1 MRKTNNN
8 QKRTPKQEGACGQ
21 PAPICYTIFDCFS
34 GIGGMTYGL
43 ELTGK
48 FKAIAFCENE
58 AWARKVLRK
67 NFPGVPIFRDIKKV
81 KKVDADIFTAGFP
94 CQPFST
100 AAHGKNTAV
109 DLWPEFMRVVWLNMP
124 KMVIAENVQKK
135 PILRAQKDL
144 QLLGYRCEIKR
155 IGAHDCGA
163 DHIRNRWWA
172 YAHTDHESKLFS
184 TIDAKVAKLPELC
197 KGVWGPANYAR
208 TIRVSDGVSN
218 RMDRLKGL
226 GNSLIPYIPMAI
238 GLAI

>member
-1 MRKTNNN
+1 MSEKTRQNSA
-8 QKRTPKQEGACGQ
+8 TSSGSSELT
-21 PAPICYTIFDCFS
+21 CYTVFDCFS

-48 FKAIAFCENE
+48 FKTIAFCEKE
-58 AWARKVLRK
+58 PWARKILKK
-67 NFPGVPIFRDIKKV
+67 NFPGIPIFKDIKRVEKIN
-81 KKVDADIFTAGFP
+81 ADIFTAGFP
-94 CQPFST
+94 CQPFSH
-100 AAHGKNTAV
+100 AAHGNNIAI

-135 PILRAQKDL
+135 PILQAQKDL
-144 QLLGYRCEIKR
+144 QLLGYRCEIKC

-172 YAHTDHESKLFS
+172 YAHTDHKSKLFS

-208 TIRVSDGVSN
+208 TIRVSDGIPN
-218 RMDRLKGL
+218 RMDRLKLL

-238 GLAI
+238 GLAV